1 VKLGEAAKLFLAGV
15 AWRLGIRSAG
25 RTLAAGL
32 SSTDEDNRL
41 IAGMLLVRGGKR
53 AIPLLNEELRSPRN
67 LPLLLRV
74 MGDVAPNTFRDTL
87 ERYSRDED
95 PKVSRAAKDALR
107 AAPRA

>member
-1 VKLGEAAKLFLAGV
+1 M
-15 AWRLGIRSAG
+15 RTAG
-25 RTLAAGL
+25 RVLAAGL
-32 SSTDEDNRL
+32 SSADENSRL

-53 AIPLLNEELRSPRN
+53 AIPLLTEELRNPRN

-74 MGDVAPNTFRDTL
+74 MGDVAPSTFRDTL
-87 ERYSRDED
+87 ERYSRNED